1 MAKNRRKQKKIEEV
15 KEQIKKVDPVQELER
30 EEAEI
35 IAEQEAEDLLP
46 SLMMSRI
53 RTMNMINTTNTMR
66 LVS

>member
-35 IAEQEAEDLLP
+35 IAEQEAEDLLL